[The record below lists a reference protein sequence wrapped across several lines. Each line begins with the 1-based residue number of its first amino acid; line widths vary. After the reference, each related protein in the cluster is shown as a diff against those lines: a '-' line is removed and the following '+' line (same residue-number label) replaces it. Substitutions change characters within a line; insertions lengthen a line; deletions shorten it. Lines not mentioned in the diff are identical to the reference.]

1 MPIIVPIQ
9 EFGREHH
16 RTLAS
21 LPQEPNVRSAS
32 KKRLLVSW
40 WDREVRI
47 WTISKCSKKQTD
59 ERSSPDVRGPQGR
72 RLVAKIALQVRFP
85 TQPSSGVNIN
95 IQRRAMSRLHQQI
108 YHQMGRFLQSRP
120 WQNLESSICVSD
132 LVCSKSRSLSKLRPS
147 RT

>member
-47 WTISKCSKKQTD
+47 WRVQKRSNKQID
-59 ERSSPDVRGPQGR
+59 EDSSPKVDGPEGR
-72 RLVAKIALQVRFP
+72 QLVAKIVLQVSHALNYRY
-85 TQPSSGVNIN
+85 V
-95 IQRRAMSRLHQQI
+95 
-108 YHQMGRFLQSRP
+108 
-120 WQNLESSICVSD
+120 
-132 LVCSKSRSLSKLRPS
+132 
-147 RT
+147 

>member
-40 WDREVRI
+40 WDREVKIWRI
-47 WTISKCSKKQTD
+47 PKRSNKQID
-59 ERSSPDVRGPQGR
+59 EDTSPEVDGPQGR
-72 RLVAKIALQVRFP
+72 RLVAKIVLQVSLPLRH
-85 TQPSSGVNIN
+85 S
-95 IQRRAMSRLHQQI
+95 
-108 YHQMGRFLQSRP
+108 FL
-120 WQNLESSICVSD
+120 
-132 LVCSKSRSLSKLRPS
+132 
-147 RT
+147 